1 MRKIIAIAAVV
12 VISVLSAAVPIA
24 WAGSGSFAP
33 EPPRPTP
40 IVRCAAGVEPV
51 QAVLVRHGH
60 TYRLYP
66 VKALGLLTPAERGR
80 AVPCVFVTPV
90 RVIR

>member
-1 MRKIIAIAAVV
+1 MRKIIAIAAIIAVS
-12 VISVLSAAVPIA
+12 ILSAAVPIA
-24 WAGSGSFAP
+24 WAGPGFAP

-51 QAVLVRHGH
+51 QAVLVRHGQ

-80 AVPCVFVTPV
+80 AIPCAFVTPV